1 MKGLFVLACFAF
13 IAVANGHRKLVKS
26 EQCCGGVMCPGG
38 CCPENWF
45 CCPDDIYCAATA
57 AACPSVARK
66 EKLVKMAP
74 KKQCEGTM
82 CPDGCCP
89 EVDWY
94 CCPDNMYCAATAAD
108 CQFVAMKE
116 KLVKMAAKKQCDGCD
131 ISCPSGC
138 CPEVDWFCCAD
149 DMNCAPTEAD
159 CPLVA

>member
-1 MKGLFVLACFAF
+1 MGQSDLYCPKMKGLFVLACFAF

-26 EQCCGGVMCPGG
+26 DQCYGGVMCPGG

-45 CCPDDIYCAATA
+45 CCPDNI
-57 AACPSVARK
+57 
-66 EKLVKMAP
+66 
-74 KKQCEGTM
+74 
-82 CPDGCCP
+82 
-89 EVDWY
+89 
-94 CCPDNMYCAATAAD
+94 YCAATAAD